1 MSTLR
6 THKDYVKSLGYAADK
21 ELVASAGFDRQ
32 IFLWD
37 VNTLTALTATNNTVT
52 TSSLSGQKD
61 SIYSVALNKAGTIVI
76 SGSTEK
82 ALRVWDPRTC
92 GKQMKLR
99 GHTDNVK
106 TILISPDGSQ
116 CLSGG
121 SDSTIRLWSL
131 GQQRCVAVY
140 KIHEEGVWT
149 LTTNDTFTYFCSS
162 GRDRRVFRTDMATND
177 SMMLF
182 REKFPVLKLEL
193 DYGETDDSFSLW
205 VATTDSSVSRW
216 PVKPMQTETESGS
229 HLSDS
234 PLSTPTQISPLFTIP
249 GQ

>member
-162 GRDRRVFRTDMATND
+162 GRDRR
-177 SMMLF
+177 
-182 REKFPVLKLEL
+182 
-193 DYGETDDSFSLW
+193 
-205 VATTDSSVSRW
+205 
-216 PVKPMQTETESGS
+216 
-229 HLSDS
+229 
-234 PLSTPTQISPLFTIP
+234 
-249 GQ
+249 